1 MRRRAPSEL
10 GFDEIVEQ
18 QPDRARDS
26 RRQKE
31 CGDEL
36 EIRFI
41 GFIVRRFAF
50 FDASDADTGDIFA
63 IKYDDADERGDVQ
76 DDVEDDAQIGIE
88 DGVEQYE
95 VPRTRYGQKLRH
107 ALQDG

>member
-1 MRRRAPSEL
+1 M
-10 GFDEIVEQ
+10 
-18 QPDRARDS
+18 
-26 RRQKE
+26 
-31 CGDEL
+31 
-36 EIRFI
+36 
-41 GFIVRRFAF
+41 
-50 FDASDADTGDIFA
+50 GDIFA